1 MGMWMGTSR
10 ILGLMRGR
18 AAVVAVMAGAVFS
31 APGAYA
37 ASLALANHQ
46 AAYKITLASAASGG
60 GVASAAGAVLY
71 RFADAC
77 EGWTVENRTILR
89 VTGEEGDVSE
99 TVWAYTSWESKDGL
113 NFRVRVRETRNGDL
127 TDDLRGKASLER
139 LGGSGKA
146 KYRAPSEAEID
157 LPAGTQFPTGHM
169 RGLLE
174 KARAGERYVPA
185 TVFDGADLDN
195 PYRVGTVLGS
205 AADGVRAGF
214 SGWAGLTD
222 MPVWSIQMAFFPVD
236 GPAAVPMFE
245 IGANYREDGIADAIL
260 QDFGGLVLRLKL
272 ENVELLPD
280 PGC

>member
-1 MGMWMGTSR
+1 MIMWIENTWVIASVR
-10 ILGLMRGR
+10 RH
-18 AAVVAVMAGAVFS
+18 AAVTAMMIGALIS
-31 APGAYA
+31 APGAHA
-37 ASLALANHQ
+37 ASPALANHQ
-46 AAYKITLASAASGG
+46 AAYKITLASVASGS
-60 GVASAAGAVLY
+60 GVASAEGAVLY

-77 EGWTVENRTILR
+77 EGWTVENRTVLR
-89 VTGEEGDVSE
+89 VTGDEGDVSE

-113 NFRVRVRETRNGDL
+113 DFRVRVRETRNGDL

-146 KYRAPSEAEID
+146 EFRAPLEAEID

-195 PYRVGTVLGS
+195 PYRVGAVLGS

-222 MPVWSIQMAFFPVD
+222 LPVWSVQMAFFPVD
-236 GPAAVPMFE
+236 EPAAVPKFE
-245 IGANYREDGIADAIL
+245 IGANYREDGIADKIL
-260 QDFGGLVLRLKL
+260 QDFGDLVLRLKL